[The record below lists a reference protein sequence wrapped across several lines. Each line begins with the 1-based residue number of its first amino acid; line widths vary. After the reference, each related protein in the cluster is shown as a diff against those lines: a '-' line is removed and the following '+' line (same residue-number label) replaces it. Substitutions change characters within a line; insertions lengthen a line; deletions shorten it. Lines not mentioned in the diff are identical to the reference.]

1 MPLFKIKENKA
12 TKLDAVKP
20 DGLKNIK
27 EKDIQKLF
35 EDNLEVILNIYFL
48 ASEYSTSFGGRI
60 DTLGIDKTGSP
71 VIIEYKRNQN
81 DNIINQGLSYLR
93 WLLDHKEKFERL
105 VESKS
110 SDVHSPAMMLYWQAQ
125 AGIGKFIDWNSSR
138 VICIAESYNR
148 FDLDTVEMLPIKIE
162 LLRYKLYEDN
172 ILQIETETQSKV
184 KISTSKITKERKKE
198 TLQRDYYIEDHLKA
212 ANKAIKELYLDL
224 REKIKG
230 LDETIAEEPKG
241 HYIAYKLTT
250 NFVDIIIQR
259 NSLKISLNM
268 PSGKLN
274 DPYNLARDLTKP
286 KPVGHL
292 GNGDY
297 EVKLSKKEDLEK
309 AFELIKQSY
318 NYNK

>member
-1 MPLFKIKENKA
+1 MALFRIKNDKA
-12 TKLDAVKP
+12 IKL
-20 DGLKNIK
+20 NTTTEK
-27 EKDIQKLF
+27 EKYIQELF
-35 EDNLEVILNIYFL
+35 ENNLGEVLNIYFL

-60 DTLGIDKTGSP
+60 DTLGIDKNGSP

-93 WLLDHKEKFERL
+93 WLLDHKEKFEKLARL
-105 VESKS
+105 KS
-110 SDVHSPAMMLYWQAQ
+110 SDIFSLFWYGQT
-125 AGIGKFIDWNSSR
+125 GIEKFIDWNSPR
-138 VICIAESYNR
+138 VICIAESYNK

-172 ILQIETETQSKV
+172 ILQIETETQSKI
-184 KISTSKITKERKKE
+184 KISISKITKERNKE
-198 TLQRDYYIEDHLKA
+198 TLQKDFNIEDHLKV
-212 ANKAIKELYLDL
+212 ANKIIKELYLDL

-230 LDETIAEEPKG
+230 LDDTIIEEPKAY
-241 HYIAYKLTT
+241 YIAYKLTT
-250 NFVDIIIQR
+250 NFVDIIIQKD
-259 NSLKISLNM
+259 SLKISLNM

-274 DPYNLARDLTKP
+274 DPCGLARDLTKP

-297 EVKLSKKEDLEK
+297 EVKLSTPENLDKILG
-309 AFELIKQSY
+309 LITQSY